1 MTRLMNKVVAVKKIA
16 KQNDMDSLVTWCKQA
31 EYMIKTYGNTEHAD
45 TVRKDVERMLK
56 RIGAM

>member
-1 MTRLMNKVVAVKKIA
+1 MTRLMNKVVAVKKVA
-16 KQNDMDSLVTWCKQA
+16 ERHGMDSLVTWCEQA

-45 TVRKDVERMLK
+45 EVRKDVERMLK